1 MPPAVVLVTGVSR
14 WLGGALAAEL
24 AADPADRAGHRRGH
38 RPAVAGDAAPARP
51 HRVRAGR
58 HPQPADRQGHRGG
71 VGRHRRAH
79 EHQLH
84 ARRLRRAGADEGTQR
99 HRHDAAAG
107 GLPAGADGAPVRAEV
122 DERRSTAPRS
132 RDPAVFTEAMQAR
145 ARPLGRLRQG
155 QPRHRGLRA
164 RLRAPPSR
172 RRRRGRCGSPTS
184 SARGSTR
191 CSPASSACRSCRPR
205 SATTPACSSCTRT
218 TPWRCSP
225 ARPPATSSAR

>member
-24 AADPADRAGHRRGH
+24 AADPVDRAGHRRGH
-38 RPAVAGDAAPARP
+38 RPAVAGDAPPARA

-107 GLPAGADGAPVRAEV
+107 RLPAGAVGAPVRAEV
-122 DERRSTAPRS
+122 DQRRLR
-132 RDPAVFTEAMQAR
+132 RLL
-145 ARPLGRLRQG
+145 ARPRGVHRGDAGPRGALRRLRQG
-155 QPRHRGLRA
+155 QPRHRGLRP
-164 RLRAPPSR
+164 RLRAGAVPTSTSR
-172 RRRRGRCGSPTS
+172 CCGSPTS

-191 CSPASSACRSCRPR
+191 CSPASSACRWCRPR
-205 SATTPACSSCTRT
+205 SATTPGCSCCTRT

-225 ARPPATSSAR
+225 ARRPATSSAR